1 MPAVIT
7 GPEEAYELVST
18 LLSSEFGVDPALV
31 EPDASLADLGLDS
44 LGAVELFDILQE
56 RTKVPLE
63 TDTADLALTV
73 GELADRI
80 VPVVSSA
87 SPASVAPVTAADQ
100 A

>member
-1 MPAVIT
+1 MPAFVT

-56 RTKVPLE
+56 RTQARLE
-63 TDTADLALTV
+63 TGAADLALNV

-80 VPVVSSA
+80 VPAA
-87 SPASVAPVTAADQ
+87 SPALPASVTAADQ
-100 A
+100 G